1 MTSLLSLLLLSALA
15 PSSAVAYSRAKCQ
28 APSADPLAGCAP
40 GTILVSPNSTTT
52 AASNSTSF
60 TSIQSAILSLGN
72 TTTPA
77 TILILPGTY
86 TEQVNITRPGPVTL
100 LGQTSSPNNASNN
113 GVTILWRQATGN
125 SVNTFDNAYTSVL
138 TVAPT
143 LNASLTGSG
152 PTGFAVPAD
161 TPFGNEDFRAYNV
174 DFVNDYAPYSAGPA
188 LAISISYANSG
199 FYYCGF
205 YSYQD
210 TIYIGKLGNAYFYDS
225 IIAGQTDFL
234 YGFGTAWIQSSLLS
248 LRSCGGGITAW
259 KGTNTSF
266 PNAYGVYIHDS
277 VVEKAN
283 SSLSIAG
290 KCALGRP
297 WNAQHRSIFAN
308 TYLDD
313 SIESSGY
320 IIWGSTD
327 PRTNNYTFMAEYG
340 DFGPGWNETGRLA
353 ANITKVLT
361 EEQYEPYDSVEK
373 VFQYPFSG
381 EFGNVGWIDESPEA

>member
-1 MTSLLSLLLLSALA
+1 MASLLSLSVLSAFLA
-15 PSSAVAYSRAKCQ
+15 SPTLAYSRAECQ
-28 APSADPLAGCAP
+28 APSADPLAGCVP
-40 GTILVSPNSTTT
+40 GTLLVSPNSTVT
-52 AASNSTSF
+52 ANNSTSF
-60 TSIQSAILSLGN
+60 TSVQSAILSLGN

-86 TEQVNITRPGPVTL
+86 VEQVNITRPGPVTL
-100 LGQTSSPNNASNN
+100 LGQTSSPNNSSTN
-113 GVTILWRQATGN
+113 GVKILWRQATGN

-143 LNASLTGSG
+143 LESSLTGSG
-152 PTGFAVPAD
+152 PTGYAVPAG

-188 LAISISYANSG
+188 LAISISYANAG
-199 FYYCGF
+199 FYFCGF

-210 TIYIGKLGNAYFYDS
+210 TVYIGKLGNAYFYDS

-234 YGFGTAWIQSSLLS
+234 YGFGTAWIQSSQLS

-283 SSLSIAG
+283 ASLSIAG
-290 KCALGRP
+290 LCALGRP

-308 TYLDD
+308 TWLDD
-313 SIESSGY
+313 SIKPSGY

-327 PRTNNYTFMAEYG
+327 PRTNNYTFMAEYE
-340 DFGPGWNETGRLA
+340 DFGPGWNETGRRA

-361 EEQYEPYDSVEK
+361 EAEYEPYDSLEK